1 MLALYKENGNVSRHH
16 NKPKNK
22 FKPNQC
28 GLHKYGSS
36 AKNHKVKEKK
46 MNITRGLKNRP
57 NANKTL
63 ENNEP

>member
-46 MNITRGLKNRP
+46 
-57 NANKTL
+57 
-63 ENNEP
+63 